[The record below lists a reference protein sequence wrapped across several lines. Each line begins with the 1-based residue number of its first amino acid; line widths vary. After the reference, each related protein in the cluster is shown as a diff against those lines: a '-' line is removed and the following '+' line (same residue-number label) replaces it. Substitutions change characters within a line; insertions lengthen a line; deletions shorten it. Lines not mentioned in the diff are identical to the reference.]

1 MISSVHDGVPRG
13 GNPRIHLLR
22 DRMRWATGTPP
33 GRLSAMAAVLVALC
47 LLAGLV
53 GAVDIAQRR
62 AALTEVTQRGIP
74 LARAALDVYQ
84 SLSEADAAAN
94 SAFLVGDKAGPSE
107 RAGYLDHVQKAA
119 VALST
124 AAANAPTA
132 TTETVARLTAQLTNY
147 AGLVDTAHTENK
159 RGFALGAAYLRQA
172 SALVREV
179 LLPDSLAL
187 YREELGKL
195 TQAQRDASSVAWLAI
210 TSCLLA
216 LAALVAVQ
224 LYLRETTRRTLNRG
238 LLVATAAVLLS
249 IGWLVTTS
257 FAAANEVDTSLRGK
271 SRTEALAEARIN
283 ALTARS
289 TEALAR
295 VERSNADPYEQEFRA
310 ARDKLNAGKDSL
322 GSLAGAAERFDEQSE
337 EKRTVEAAISHWR
350 DWQELHE
357 RNRSTPATADWSG
370 TAKLATQ
377 LDEKLAEA
385 LRRSEETFQ
394 NGAAGAVNSLRGAD
408 FVLVTS
414 MLVAAAAAGLGMA
427 PRIREYR

>member
-1 MISSVHDGVPRG
+1 MTSLVHNGVPRG
-13 GNPRIHLLR
+13 GKPRVHPLR

-47 LLAGLV
+47 LLAGLL
-53 GAVDIAQRR
+53 GAIDIAQRR

-74 LARAALDVYQ
+74 LARAALDVHQ

-94 SAFLVGDKAGPSE
+94 SAFLMGDRAGPAE
-107 RAGYLDHVQKAA
+107 RAGYLGNVQKAA
-119 VALST
+119 AALST
-124 AAANAPTA
+124 AAANASTA
-132 TTETVARLTAQLTNY
+132 TTETVARLNAQLTNY

-179 LLPDSLAL
+179 LLPDTLAL
-187 YREELGKL
+187 YREELDEL
-195 TQAQRDASSVAWLAI
+195 TRAQRDASSFAWLAI

-238 LLVATAAVLLS
+238 LLVATAAVLLA

-257 FAAANEVDTSLRGK
+257 FAAGSEVDTSLRGK

-295 VERSNADPYEQEFRA
+295 VERSNADPYEQEFRG
-310 ARDKLNAGKDSL
+310 ARDKLNAGREDL
-322 GSLAGAAERFDEQSE
+322 GSLAGAAARFDEQSE
-337 EKRTVEAAISHWR
+337 EQRTVESAIAHWR

-357 RNRSTPATADWSG
+357 QNRTTPATADWGG
-370 TAKLATQ
+370 TAGLATQ
-377 LDEKLAEA
+377 LDDKLAEA

-394 NGAAGAVNSLRGAD
+394 DGAAGAVDSLRGAD

-414 MLVAAAAAGLGMA
+414 MLLAAVAAGLGMA